1 MEQDIITR
9 TGQLNKDETY
19 YFNLKQDLFHK
30 YLEIKQD
37 LMSDLRDVFL
47 RSNYYSRKYRGTLH
61 TDINVSVSEN
71 DFKEHKVHI
80 FIRKDGLYIKD
91 TMIYTMRGLKESQI
105 LTNFYD

>member
-1 MEQDIITR
+1 MTIITE
-9 TGQLNKDETY
+9 QLKKDDTY

-37 LMSDLRDVFL
+37 LMSNLREVFL
-47 RSNYYSRKYRGTLH
+47 RSNYYSHKYRGTID

-71 DFKEHKVHI
+71 DLKEHKVHI
-80 FIRKDGLYIKD
+80 FVRKDGLYIKD
-91 TMIYTMRGLKESQI
+91 TMLYTSKGLKDSQI